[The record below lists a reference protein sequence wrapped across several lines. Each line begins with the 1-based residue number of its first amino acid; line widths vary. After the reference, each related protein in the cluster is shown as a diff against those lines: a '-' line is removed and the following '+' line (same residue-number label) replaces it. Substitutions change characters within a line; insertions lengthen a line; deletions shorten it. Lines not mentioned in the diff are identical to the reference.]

1 MSPRAANPL
10 AESLARALDPV
21 RTVDDW
27 SPDPWQE
34 TVLRSTEPQ
43 VLLNC
48 SRQAG
53 KSTVSSVLAVH
64 TAAYTPESLVLLVS
78 PSQRQSG
85 ELLAKAKAFS
95 DRSGHTD
102 SATAS
107 SLTLANG
114 SRVLSLPGSEGT
126 IRGFSAPRL
135 IVVDEAARVS
145 DDLYS
150 SLRPM
155 LAVSGGRLVAL
166 STPFGKRG
174 WFWKAWEE
182 GGSYWQ
188 RVRVPATE
196 IPRISSAFLESERR
210 EMGDWAFRQEYL
222 CEFVDSQSAFYRGSW
237 IEAARS
243 STIQPLDLSTPTTT
257 EGIS

>member
-1 MSPRAANPL
+1 MNPL
-10 AESLARALDPV
+10 ADALARALDPV

-27 SPDPWQE
+27 EPDPWQAQ
-34 TVLRSTEPQ
+34 VLRSSATQ

-53 KSTVSSVLAVH
+53 KSTVSSVMAVH
-64 TAAYTPESLVLLVS
+64 TASVHPRCLVLLVS

-95 DRSGHTD
+95 DLHGYTD
-102 SATAS
+102 GATAS
-107 SLTLANG
+107 SLTLTNG
-114 SRVLSLPGSEGT
+114 SRILSLPGSEGT

-135 IVVDEAARVS
+135 IIVDEASRV
-145 DDLYS
+145 DDSLYA

-155 LAVSGGRLVAL
+155 LAVSGGRLIAL

-174 WFWKAWEE
+174 WFYNAWEE
-182 GGSYWQ
+182 GGRHWE

-196 IPRISSAFLESERR
+196 IPRITSAFLDSERR
-210 EMGDWAFRQEYL
+210 ELGDWMFRQEYL
-222 CEFVDSQSAFYRGSW
+222 CEFVDDRSSLYRASW

-243 STIQPLDLSTPTTT
+243 STIQPLDLTLPHHD
-257 EGIS
+257 ERNPLQYV